1 MFNYPFRIDIF
12 LIFVILNQFT
22 KYTLMN
28 FREQLSAELSKR
40 NTDYIASVIGYDE
53 KLFKEIMDV
62 ALSDETHVSGRAFWV
77 VETVWLK
84 YPHLI
89 NTYINHL
96 IDFLPE
102 TKKDNQRRHSL
113 KILSTIDLRELDED
127 RLGILIDRCFNWLE
141 DAVNPTA
148 VKMFAMEIIYNYVVI
163 EPVLASELIAVI
175 ENQFEDSTPGF
186 KNRGEKLLKKLYKL
200 VY

>member
-1 MFNYPFRIDIF
+1 LFNYPFRIDIF

>member
-1 MFNYPFRIDIF
+1 M
-12 LIFVILNQFT
+12 
-22 KYTLMN
+22 
-28 FREQLSAELSKR
+28 
-40 NTDYIASVIGYDE
+40 
-53 KLFKEIMDV
+53 
-62 ALSDETHVSGRAFWV
+62 
-77 VETVWLK
+77 
-84 YPHLI
+84 
-89 NTYINHL
+89 

>member
-1 MFNYPFRIDIF
+1 
-12 LIFVILNQFT
+12 
-22 KYTLMN
+22 MN

-186 KNRGEKLLKKLYKL
+186 KNRGEKLLKKLYKI